1 MKSQE
6 VNKAF
11 WISIAIKFALLMV
24 LFAVSII
31 LTAFTVDINKVKTA
45 EFWIQVGVNY
55 GFVIISFNVVRGMS
69 IDSNKKTNKAYR
81 FVVRQ
86 FSRMVDFILG
96 KKLEKKVDDMVE
108 KENEDRKY
116 KAEKKA
122 LRKITSVFSI
132 EEIRQLPSPMLQ
144 PENFTTKELVVEDK
158 KTAEELFLEKV
169 RLFKL
174 TKREVKQLRKIIKRI
189 INGKIKYAELN
200 TNDLLLDNET
210 ESDYNNIIEV
220 RIKSSKLA
228 LSENIKK
235 TFSWFLFAVVLALIE
250 KQTIDTSLW
259 ELFLTKATL
268 ILGSAVSGLA
278 SGTSYINYRKNIL
291 NNRVTLLN
299 RLDEVE
305 FTVESDAKVD

>member
-11 WISIAIKFALLMV
+11 WISIAIKFTLLII

-31 LTAFTVDINKVKTA
+31 LTAFTVDISKVRTP

-55 GFVIISFNVVRGMS
+55 GFVIVSFNVVRGMS

-81 FVVRQ
+81 FVVKQ

-96 KKLEKKVDDMVE
+96 KKLEKKVDEMVE
-108 KENEDRKY
+108 KENSSRKY

-122 LRKITSVFSI
+122 LRRITSVFSV
-132 EEIRQLPSPMLQ
+132 EEIKGLTAPELQ
-144 PENFTTKELVVEDK
+144 PENFTTKELVIENK
-158 KTAEELFLEKV
+158 KTAEELFIEKV
-169 RLFKL
+169 RLFQL
-174 TKREVKQLRKIIKRI
+174 SNREVRKLKKIIKKI
-189 INGKIKYAELN
+189 INGKIKYRELS

-210 ESDYNNIIEV
+210 ENDYNDIAEV
-220 RIKSSKLA
+220 KIKSSKLV
-228 LSENIKK
+228 LTENIKK

-268 ILGSAVSGLA
+268 ILGSAVSGLV

-299 RLDEVE
+299 RLEEVE
-305 FTVESDAKVD
+305 FNDVRDADI

>member
-11 WISIAIKFALLMV
+11 WISIAIKFTLLII

-31 LTAFTVDINKVKTA
+31 LTAFTVDISKVRTP
-45 EFWIQVGVNY
+45 EFWTQVGVNY
-55 GFVIISFNVVRGMS
+55 VFVIVSFNVVRGMS

-81 FVVRQ
+81 FVVKQ

-96 KKLEKKVDDMVE
+96 KKLEKKVDEMVE
-108 KENEDRKY
+108 KENSVRKY

-122 LRKITSVFSI
+122 LRRITSVFSV
-132 EEIRQLPSPMLQ
+132 EEIRGLTSPELQ
-144 PENFTTKELVVEDK
+144 PENFTTKELVIENK
-158 KTAEELFLEKV
+158 KTAEELFIEKV
-169 RLFKL
+169 RLFQL
-174 TKREVKQLRKIIKRI
+174 SKREVRKLKKIIKKI
-189 INGKIKYAELN
+189 INGKIKYRELS

-210 ESDYNNIIEV
+210 ENDYNDIAEV
-220 RIKSSKLA
+220 KIKSSKLV
-228 LSENIKK
+228 LTENIKK
-235 TFSWFLFAVVLALIE
+235 TFSWFLFAVVLALVE
-250 KQTIDTSLW
+250 KQTIDTSIL

-299 RLDEVE
+299 RLEEVE
-305 FTVESDAKVD
+305 FSDVRDADI